1 MASLG
6 VTGYILDSQ
15 CTYLTGV
22 LVVITTHITSSS
34 HNSHLVRMVIAVVR
48 TPDMLHMICI
58 Q

>member
-15 CTYLTGV
+15 FTHLTGV
-22 LVVITTHITSSS
+22 LVVITTHITTSSLCG
-34 HNSHLVRMVIAVVR
+34 HLLRIVIAVVR